1 MVDKTWLGKTRTFL
15 ALAIVICMAVGV
27 YAASDDYGRSLI
39 REAPRDS
46 VLVFDGSGGSIVSA
60 TPAIL
65 RGVVLR
71 NEAANGKVTIYDNAS
86 AGSGTAVM
94 ILGQATDEAGIA
106 ATGLNIA
113 CANGI
118 YATIANTADVTI
130 TYQTF

>member
-1 MVDKTWLGKTRTFL
+1 MIVKSRVATLVVALLLGTSLWAYSAF
-15 ALAIVICMAVGV
+15 
-27 YAASDDYGRSLI
+27 DDYGRSLI

-46 VLVFDGSGGSIVSA
+46 VFVFDGSGGDVVVA
-60 TPAIL
+60 APAIL

-71 NEAANGKVTIYDNAS
+71 NESANGKVTIYDNAT
-86 AGSGTAVM
+86 AGTGTAVM

-118 YATIANTADVTI
+118 YATIANIADVTI
-130 TYQTF
+130 TYQIF

>member
-1 MVDKTWLGKTRTFL
+1 MLGRIRTTL
-15 ALAIVICMAVGV
+15 ALIIVFCVVVSAFAAI
-27 YAASDDYGRSLI
+27 DDYGRGLI

-46 VLVFDGSGGSIVSA
+46 VLVFDGSGGSIVSSS
-60 TPAIL
+60 PAIL